1 MPVEKAIAEG
11 LNAQLGREL
20 AAHLQYLSIA
30 AYFDAEALPQLA
42 AFFDAQAQEEHDHA
56 MRFMGYIRDVSAQ
69 LTIPEL
75 APPQAG
81 FESAEEAVA
90 LSLSSEQAVTGFIND
105 LTTLAEDHRDHA
117 TRTFLQWFVTEQ
129 IEEVSTMSDLLTV
142 VQRAGATNLL
152 LVEDYVARGGN
163 GEGPAPAG

>member
-1 MPVEKAIAEG
+1 MPVDQAIADG

-56 MRFMGYIRDVSAQ
+56 LRFLGYIRDVGARVS
-69 LTIPEL
+69 IPAL
-75 APPQAG
+75 APPQAT
-81 FESAEEAVA
+81 FESAEDAVG
-90 LSLSSEQAVTGFIND
+90 LSLSSEQAVTGFINS
-105 LTTLAEDHRDHA
+105 LATMAVEQRDHA
-117 TRTFLQWFVTEQ
+117 TQAFLQWFVTEQ
-129 IEEVSTMSDLLTV
+129 VEEVSTMSDLLAV

-152 LVEDYVARGGN
+152 LVEDYVARGDS
-163 GEGPAPAG
+163 GEGAATAE

>member
-56 MRFMGYIRDVSAQ
+56 MRFMGYIRDVGAQ

-129 IEEVSTMSDLLTV
+129 VEEVSTMSDLLTV